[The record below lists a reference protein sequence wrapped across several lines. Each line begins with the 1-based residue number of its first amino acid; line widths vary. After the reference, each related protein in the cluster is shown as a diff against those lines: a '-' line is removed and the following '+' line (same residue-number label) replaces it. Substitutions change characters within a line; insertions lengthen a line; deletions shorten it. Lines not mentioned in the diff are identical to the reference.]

1 MAENQ
6 NAHVALASQD
16 PTRSSLELIK
26 TIFEMLA
33 EGLPL
38 TFTDDER
45 NSSAD
50 SKGSD
55 RK

>member
-16 PTRSSLELIK
+16 PARHSLELIK

-38 TFTDDER
+38 TFIDDDR
-45 NSSAD
+45 THSD
-50 SKGSD
+50 SNGSD
-55 RK
+55 RS